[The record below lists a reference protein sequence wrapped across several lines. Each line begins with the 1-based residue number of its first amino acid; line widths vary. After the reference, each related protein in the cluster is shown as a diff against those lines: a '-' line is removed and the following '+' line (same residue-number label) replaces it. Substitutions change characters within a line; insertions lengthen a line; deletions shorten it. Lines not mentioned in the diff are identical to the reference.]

1 MEAQIAA
8 VLRASMSPDEA
19 TRVGA
24 EHQLTQGG
32 TQPGF
37 GLGLAR
43 VALGAAEDD
52 VGTRQLAAVVLKKY
66 VKEHWQEGEGRF
78 FPPQT
83 SDEEKAAVRE
93 LLPAGLADPT
103 PKIRTAIAMAVASV
117 AAWDWPH
124 QWPTL
129 TTVLIGAVREGR
141 SEASVLGALRCLAM
155 ICRDLDE
162 AQVPLVVPSL
172 LPELHS
178 LVAPDSVSRAVK
190 RRALAVLHSCLLAL
204 GMMSGARQRATRDL
218 LAPELPRFLDA
229 FATVLSEV
237 PDAADP
243 DACGTTLETLRCVT
257 QVAQYFAKP
266 AGEALMRPLG
276 CAASLFHRLAE
287 RYRALFVAHGADPD
301 ALLRGGADVAD
312 DDGEALTLETAASQ
326 LLELLMTLAE
336 HPRLGANL
344 EPGLGEIVH
353 TCVGYMCMTGAQEE
367 TWTDDPEQY
376 VADEDDDAASPRAV
390 CVMLLDE
397 LCDRFGANALV
408 ALAGAVER
416 RLASA
421 ETAKRANDP
430 AWWKDREA
438 AMLAVGSMGDH
449 VLEAEAAASEAN
461 RAPPFPASAFL
472 ASVLATDLKP
482 GGGGYGGANGGSNAA
497 PGDAFLRG
505 RALWVVSK
513 LASGGAGAAH
523 AGAALQAATEALRP
537 DLDAPLRVGACRA
550 LAQFVP
556 VAPKDA
562 LRPFLGPIYQ
572 GLGGLLERALGEP
585 GGGDGGEASSG
596 FGETLHLVLEAMLV
610 VVKADAEAATA
621 WAHALAPATL
631 RAWAERISDP
641 LLASDARDVLEALA
655 SYPACLPSLHAMS
668 VPTLARIV
676 SAPESQPPMLA
687 EHALD
692 LLAVLIRP
700 CAPEQ
705 ARACHA
711 ACFRAVCAVALTSDD
726 AGCLQ
731 NAAECLRAM
740 LRAGGEASLE
750 WGADGAGGGGDV
762 LRAYLDVAA
771 RLLSPALEDG
781 AAVFAAPLLGQML
794 RRLPG
799 KMAPLL
805 PEMVAAVVARQR
817 SARQPNLVA
826 ALLSVF
832 ARLAHADADALVDL
846 LQRTPAPPLPADRE
860 PTDEDTGAC
869 GIPPPT
875 TALELVARAWVG
887 HQPDVQ
893 GAFDLK
899 LTTSALAILLA
910 AGHPALETVA
920 VKGPPAIDDAA
931 RDANIRTR
939 SRARAAGPERFRPT
953 PLPGKMLELLADAV
967 LEAREA
973 RGANGADDDDDDDDD
988 DDEWEEEGGD
998 GGGGGARG
1006 DADGGLASAFGEG
1019 GVLERL
1025 LARGEDAFEDDD
1037 ADEADDP
1044 VGKLDVESFLAGKL
1058 RDMHAAGRLAPLAAG
1073 LSASRQQALGSVLQG
1088 AA

>member
-266 AGEALMRPLG
+266 AGEALRRPLG
-276 CAASLFHRLAE
+276 CAASLFDRLAE

-472 ASVLATDLKP
+472 ASVARDGSQT
-482 GGGGYGGANGGSNAA
+482 GRGYGGANGGSNAA

-537 DLDAPLRVGACRA
+537 DLDAPYASPSGRVARSRSSSPSRPRTR
-550 LAQFVP
+550 FVRSWGP
-556 VAPKDA
+556 STRGSGVCSSAPWGSPA
-562 LRPFLGPIYQ
+562 G
-572 GLGGLLERALGEP
+572 
-585 GGGDGGEASSG
+585 
-596 FGETLHLVLEAMLV
+596 
-610 VVKADAEAATA
+610 ATA
-621 WAHALAPATL
+621 ARRAP
-631 RAWAERISDP
+631 
-641 LLASDARDVLEALA
+641 V
-655 SYPACLPSLHAMS
+655 
-668 VPTLARIV
+668 LARRFTWF
-676 SAPESQPPMLA
+676 SRRCSWWSRRTRRRRRRGRTRW
-687 EHALD
+687 
-692 LLAVLIRP
+692 RP
-700 CAPEQ
+700 
-705 ARACHA
+705 R
-711 ACFRAVCAVALTSDD
+711 
-726 AGCLQ
+726 
-731 NAAECLRAM
+731 
-740 LRAGGEASLE
+740 
-750 WGADGAGGGGDV
+750 
-762 LRAYLDVAA
+762 
-771 RLLSPALEDG
+771 
-781 AAVFAAPLLGQML
+781 
-794 RRLPG
+794 
-799 KMAPLL
+799 
-805 PEMVAAVVARQR
+805 R
-817 SARQPNLVA
+817 SARGPSA
-826 ALLSVF
+826 SPT
-832 ARLAHADADALVDL
+832 RSSR
-846 LQRTPAPPLPADRE
+846 RT
-860 PTDEDTGAC
+860 
-869 GIPPPT
+869 
-875 TALELVARAWVG
+875 RA
-887 HQPDVQ
+887 
-893 GAFDLK
+893 
-899 LTTSALAILLA
+899 TSW
-910 AGHPALETVA
+910 
-920 VKGPPAIDDAA
+920 
-931 RDANIRTR
+931 RR
-939 SRARAAGPERFRPT
+939 SRAT
-953 PLPGKMLELLADAV
+953 PRV
-967 LEAREA
+967 
-973 RGANGADDDDDDDDD
+973 
-988 DDEWEEEGGD
+988 
-998 GGGGGARG
+998 
-1006 DADGGLASAFGEG
+1006 
-1019 GVLERL
+1019 
-1025 LARGEDAFEDDD
+1025 
-1037 ADEADDP
+1037 
-1044 VGKLDVESFLAGKL
+1044 
-1058 RDMHAAGRLAPLAAG
+1058 
-1073 LSASRQQALGSVLQG
+1073 SRRCTR
-1088 AA
+1088 